1 MASKENLYIPKPATE
16 DLNILL
22 KSQPELKKILSNIIL
37 TKPHR
42 KNESALETLLADKG
56 KTLKATV
63 KALLAEINLREN
75 LDENLITEIDNE
87 VSTHRSQIFHL
98 QDLRVHYDFERFMV
112 VKNLIVKLENQVLE
126 LDKEKRQEHLESWR
140 DLMFLKKY
148 LMSALKDYWNLVR
161 KRELLE
167 R

>member
-1 MASKENLYIPKPATE
+1 MASKENPYIPEPATE
-16 DLNILL
+16 NLNNLV
-22 KSQPELKKILSNIIL
+22 KAQPELKKILSNIIL
-37 TKPHR
+37 AKPHR
-42 KNESALETLLADKG
+42 KNENALETLLADKG

-63 KALLAEINLREN
+63 KALLTEINLREN
-75 LDENLITEIDNE
+75 LDENLTTEIDNE

-98 QDLRVHYDFERFMV
+98 QDLRVHYDFERFMD

-126 LDKEKRQEHLESWR
+126 LEKEKRQEHLESWR

-148 LMSALKDYWNLVR
+148 LMSALKDYWDLVR

-167 R
+167 G